1 VRNLALILL
10 FAAVAAGQGRDSGQ
24 GETPLIFVRWFE
36 TTESDAIHRVA
47 WQALEPHRVSRR
59 RIATFDRDEKKA
71 RAYLRK
77 NRDAKVVVA
86 YNPEIARIAA
96 KELPKAAVLRIH
108 EEKGAHVHARADRD
122 RFHAAIRLIG
132 STNAWSRRV
141 PTLVP
146 PGKPDRHTSGFG
158 PLDWVQEG
166 AKPPPGDKPVWS
178 TTSYLPEGRA
188 VLTMRPDPRSLGLH
202 VAAQV
207 LRHLRTGK
215 AFSTVTVQR
224 MRITIDL
231 DAAKRAK
238 IAIPLRLL
246 ARADVVRRSTVVVGR
261 KE

>member
-1 VRNLALILL
+1 MRNLALLL
-10 FAAVAAGQGRDSGQ
+10 LLAAAAAGQGRDSGQ

-71 RAYLRK
+71 RRYLQR

-96 KELPKAAVLRIH
+96 KELPKAAVLKVY
-108 EEKGAHVHARADRD
+108 EEQGAHVHARTDRD
-122 RFHAAIRLIG
+122 RFHAAIRLLG
-132 STNAWSRRV
+132 FTTGRTR
-141 PTLVP
+141 PMP
-146 PGKPDRHTSGFG
+146 PDAGEMGLLGFG
-158 PLDWVQEG
+158 PLAWVQEG

-178 TTSYLPEGRA
+178 TTSFLPEGRA

-261 KE
+261 KK